1 MHVGD
6 GTSAEALLARDGWVA
21 AVGAL
26 RDLARDA
33 PGADVLDVRGGLL
46 VPGWFDSHV
55 HFMWWSIQMR
65 QVDLR
70 GSESVEAALDV
81 VGGHARELP
90 AGAWVVGGRFDK
102 NRWGRWPTA
111 ALLDGVTRGHPAALR
126 SRDGHSRWLNSEALR
141 RAGIT
146 SDTPEPEGG
155 AIERDAAGEPTGILK
170 ENANRLADGVVPAP
184 TEEECTQ
191 ALRRGQEEA
200 WRRGIVG
207 IEDLEQGDAF
217 GAFQRLHARGE
228 LAMRVVMGVP
238 HARLDDAIALGIR
251 SGLGDEWL
259 RVGHCKMFA
268 DGALGSQTAALEE
281 PYEGTE
287 DRGIMTCDPAVLARD
302 AAKAA
307 RAGIAVAIHA
317 IGDRAVHAAL
327 DALEPVIGTD
337 PALRHRLEHIQLVR
351 ADDLVRFG
359 ALGVVASM
367 QPIHATSDRDL
378 VDRYWGHAR
387 ATRAYPW
394 RSIAEG
400 GGVLAFGSDAPVE
413 PIDPLLGIHAAVARR
428 RPGDATPWHPEQALS
443 LNEALAAY
451 ASGSAHATDRAR
463 EWGTLRPGMRC
474 DATVIDRDLA
484 ALPPHEWLDAR
495 AAATIVGGAVRHA
508 SG

>member
-6 GTSAEALLARDGWVA
+6 GASAEALLVRDGRVA

-26 RDLARDA
+26 ADLAREA
-33 PGADVLDVRGGLL
+33 AGAEVLDVPGGLV

-65 QVDLR
+65 QADLR
-70 GSESVEAALDV
+70 GSDSIDAAIGAV
-81 VGGHARELP
+81 ARHADELAP
-90 AGAWVVGGRFDK
+90 GAWVLGGRFDK

-111 ALLDGVTRGHPAALR
+111 SELDRVTAGRPAALR

-146 SDTPEPEGG
+146 ATTPDPEGG
-155 AIERDAAGEPTGILK
+155 AIERDGSGAPTGILK
-170 ENANRLADGVVPAP
+170 ENANRLADGVVPP
-184 TEEECTQ
+184 PSEDECIE
-191 ALRRGQEEA
+191 AVRRGQLEA

-217 GAFQRLHARGE
+217 GAFQRLRARDE
-228 LAMRVVMGVP
+228 LALRVVMGVP
-238 HARLDDAIALGIR
+238 HARLDDAIALGVR

-268 DGALGSQTAALEE
+268 DGALGSQTAALEQ
-281 PYEGTE
+281 PYEGTD
-287 DRGIMTCDPAVLARD
+287 DRGIRTCEPAVLARD
-302 AAKAA
+302 AARAA

-327 DALEPVIGTD
+327 DALD
-337 PALRHRLEHIQLVR
+337 PAVAIDGALRHRLEHIQLVR
-351 ADDLVRFG
+351 MDDLARFG

-378 VDRYWGHAR
+378 VDRWWGHER
-387 ATRAYPW
+387 AKRAYPW
-394 RSIAEG
+394 RSISEG

-413 PIDPLLGIHAAVARR
+413 AIDPLLGIHAAVARR

-443 LNEALAAY
+443 LDEALAGYSSGAAY
-451 ASGSAHATDRAR
+451 ATGRER

-474 DATVIDRDLA
+474 DATVLDRDLA
-484 ALPPHEWLDAR
+484 VLRPEEWLDAR
-495 AAATIVGGAVRHA
+495 VSATIVGGVVRFSA
-508 SG
+508 N